1 MQLSFQ
7 LSKLRSQLN
16 FANSQLSDIDELN
29 LQLKDKLKAVQV
41 CLLYVIGAMKRLLC
55 MSYLFST
62 GWTWRKTSRD
72 YNTEL
77 KKRRGI
83 VCDQQA
89 SAWQR
94 QHHQKTG
101 KWGRSTQANR
111 AGSFQRPFWAAGRG
125 RSNKLCARHSL
136 KSWGTL
142 LINFWSWL
150 SEITISRLLIVVV
163 TLWTLPPWYEYF
175 L

>member
-62 GWTWRKTSRD
+62 G
-72 YNTEL
+72 
-77 KKRRGI
+77 
-83 VCDQQA
+83 
-89 SAWQR
+89 
-94 QHHQKTG
+94 
-101 KWGRSTQANR
+101 
-111 AGSFQRPFWAAGRG
+111 
-125 RSNKLCARHSL
+125 
-136 KSWGTL
+136 
-142 LINFWSWL
+142 
-150 SEITISRLLIVVV
+150 
-163 TLWTLPPWYEYF
+163 
-175 L
+175 